1 MLIGPELMALRVDDS
16 PQRRI
21 QQRLFDQAEAWRQT
35 GAGAQ
40 LEAEL
45 PLLAKGAALE
55 TLPALHAL
63 FSPDS
68 GAATDL
74 IDGVARWLLGELA
87 EDPLG
92 QVPLRHQCDR
102 TLATLVLVRCQGASL
117 ALQAIDGAGLA
128 LKPPAQSVT
137 FAANESWER
146 VLAGSADVE
155 AVRIVGR
162 CPGGAEL
169 HRAQATLAP
178 GAITHRLGRQDAQI
192 FTRISGILIL
202 LKLHR
207 LDHGNTPSCEYAL
220 DDGRLLHQAAGHPRD
235 SRLELAVALLG
246 RMGRADAAPLLAA
259 MAEETGSPHLR
270 WQALREC
277 LALDTYVGF
286 AALSAIA
293 RNSADP
299 LAAPAGA
306 LRAQLLETYPQLAE
320 VPLCPA

>member
-1 MLIGPELMALRVDDS
+1 MLIGPELMALRGDDT

-21 QQRLFDQAEAWRQT
+21 QQRLLDQLGAWREA
-35 GAGAQ
+35 GAGAE

-45 PLLAKGAALE
+45 PRFAKGAALE
-55 TLPALHAL
+55 SLPALHAL
-63 FSPDS
+63 FTP
-68 GAATDL
+68 GNCAAATL
-74 IDGVARWLLGELA
+74 VDGLTDWLLTEL
-87 EDPLG
+87 ERDPLG
-92 QVPLRHQCDR
+92 QVPMRHQCDR

-117 ALQAIDGAGLA
+117 ALQAIDGAGFA

-137 FAANESWER
+137 FAGNESWDH
-146 VLAGSADVE
+146 VLAGSAEVE
-155 AVRIVGR
+155 LVRIAGQR
-162 CPGGAEL
+162 PGGVEL
-169 HRAQATLAP
+169 DRTGSALAP
-178 GAITHRLGRQDAQI
+178 GGIVHRNGRLAAQI
-192 FTRISGILIL
+192 FKRVPGILVL

-207 LDHGNTPSCEYAL
+207 LDHDNAPSCEYAL

-277 LALDTYVGF
+277 IALDSRTGF
-286 AALSAIA
+286 TALSAIA
-293 RNSADP
+293 RNSDDP
-299 LAAPAGA
+299 LAVPAGA